1 MLLTII
7 QGKNMEAMK
16 PRLDPCFQNVSDVSW
31 KMCRT
36 LAGENVSQRAPRVV
50 FECVVECVVN
60 HDTYDT
66 FLFTVCLIL
75 DSLSSMCSTNRL
87 I

>member
-1 MLLTII
+1 MCRMCR
-7 QGKNMEAMK
+7 G
-16 PRLDPCFQNVSDVSW
+16 

-66 FLFTVCLIL
+66 FLFTVRVFNCIH
-75 DSLSSMCSTNRL
+75 SRYSVVVFSSIFGCTIRFISVSKTN
-87 I
+87 